1 MARRDPA
8 HRDPAPPNPPLR
20 RHDRV
25 WLAAGWRE
33 ALAFPLSVAEAPV
46 VADWIAAGR
55 PLVAA
60 RPVSTDPEDGIRLGL
75 ALPGRR
81 RVGLVAGAGAI
92 RHVARPL
99 ALDAA
104 ATLAPASWR
113 GPLLDLAAHL
123 NTAGLAP
130 RVFGSLAWHV
140 LASDGMEGRDTGYLT
155 AASDV
160 DLLLFPADAAA
171 GIAAGQI
178 LERFS
183 ATHPGPRLDG
193 EFVLPDGGAVALREF
208 LSGPERVLVKH
219 LRSLA
224 LRPTAELFGT
234 SGQEAA

>member
-1 MARRDPA
+1 MAP
-8 HRDPAPPNPPLR
+8 RDPAPVPPQVR

-25 WLAAGWRE
+25 WLAAHWRE
-33 ALAFPLSVAEAPV
+33 ALAFPLPAAEAPV

-81 RVGLVAGAGAI
+81 RVGLVVEAGAI
-92 RHVARPL
+92 GAVAPPL
-99 ALDAA
+99 TLDAA
-104 ATLAPASWR
+104 AALAPASWR
-113 GPLLDLAAHL
+113 GPLRDLAAQL
-123 NTAGLAP
+123 DAAGLGP
-130 RVFGSLAWHV
+130 RVFGSLAWHA
-140 LASDGMEGRDTGYLT
+140 LACDGMEGRDTGYLT

-171 GIAAGQI
+171 CIAAGRL
-178 LERFS
+178 LEGFGT
-183 ATHPGPRLDG
+183 AHPAPRLDG
-193 EFVLPDGGAVALREF
+193 EFVLPDGGAAAWREV
-208 LSGPERVLVKH
+208 LAGPERVLVKH

-224 LRPTAELFGT
+224 LRSTAELFVT